1 MNAQSNAGKVY
12 VHILELHR
20 NITDENVRDSIP
32 ELKIATIEGSS
43 YINWQWIFSH
53 GYMPLVKASPT
64 ITKSSVSEHLF
75 TPEFWTCKCE
85 FDWLHALHYK
95 CDQCDA
101 FSFYHKDHGPNLHFT
116 IDFWGSGQFDSVE
129 LSSLKMMKIVAEMK
143 DMAKPEYPSAMK
155 GVQTIYKHLKAF
167 NFDWVKAFSIENF

>member
-1 MNAQSNAGKVY
+1 MNAQSNDGKAY

-20 NITDENVRDSIP
+20 NVTDENVRDSVP
-32 ELKIATIEGSS
+32 EIKVATIEGTS
-43 YINWQWIFSH
+43 YINWTWIMSN

-64 ITKSSVSEHLF
+64 ITKSCVNDYLF

-95 CDQCDA
+95 CDNCGA
-101 FSFYHKDHGPNLHFT
+101 FSFFHHDHGPALNFT
-116 IDFWGSGQFDSVE
+116 NSLWGGDTFPGVE
-129 LSSLKMMKIVAEMK
+129 LSSLEIMKMVAEMK
-143 DMAKPEYPSAMK
+143 DMAKPEYPSAVK

-167 NFDWVKAFSIENF
+167 NFDWIKAFSIENF